1 MLQHAM
7 GGLLIGGRTAGM
19 IEYGNI
25 APYLLPASGL
35 HIGLTTK
42 HNDFGAPV
50 ELVGLPGHA
59 ELDPSTPLGTV
70 ARTFDRVYEA
80 QHRGAAP

>member
-1 MLQHAM
+1 MLPHAL
-7 GGLLIGGRTAGM
+7 GGVLIGGRTAGM

-42 HNDFGAPV
+42 HNDLGVPV
-50 ELVGLPGHA
+50 ELVGLPVHA
-59 ELDPSTPLGTV
+59 ELDPSTSLGSV
-70 ARTFDRVYEA
+70 ARTFDRLCEV
-80 QHRGAAP
+80 HRRGAAQ